1 MRYEGAPTHYRDE
14 EKPHIVL
21 PFLKRIDALT
31 GRRFRMGCKWPSHY
45 NMRLA
50 DSQIMKLLPIRSSL
64 FVNRG
69 SIKDTETLHIVNS
82 LSSSPQKIF
91 KPAKAHLQ
99 FQCPDS
105 GHYRRRLRKPLERI
119 LLIHFFFSSG
129 IRTRPILLTAQGEW
143 QVARIFHHLRHR
155 YPLSIP

>member
-1 MRYEGAPTHYRDE
+1 MAASASEPPRVNISDQVSDIEDIFRKEMRYEGAPTHYRDE
-14 EKPHIVL
+14 EKPHIVP

-69 SIKDTETLHIVNS
+69 SIKD
-82 LSSSPQKIF
+82 
-91 KPAKAHLQ
+91 
-99 FQCPDS
+99 
-105 GHYRRRLRKPLERI
+105 
-119 LLIHFFFSSG
+119 
-129 IRTRPILLTAQGEW
+129 
-143 QVARIFHHLRHR
+143 
-155 YPLSIP
+155 